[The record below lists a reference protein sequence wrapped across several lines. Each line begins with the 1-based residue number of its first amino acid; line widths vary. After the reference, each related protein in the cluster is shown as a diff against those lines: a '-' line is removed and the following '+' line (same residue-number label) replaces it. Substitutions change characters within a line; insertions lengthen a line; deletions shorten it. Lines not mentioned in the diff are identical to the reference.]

1 MKKRNVIS
9 RKNLPTS
16 SPVTFMAVLYL
27 LLDKFN
33 APGWVWGAVGL
44 LMLFIFIA
52 WITSMVT
59 DNQIDIINRNKD
71 QK

>member
-16 SPVTFMAVLYL
+16 SPVTFVAVLYL

-33 APGWVWGAVGL
+33 APGWVWGSVGL

-59 DNQIDIINRNKD
+59 DTQIDIINGNKD